1 MYRYTDKKNRQA
13 NAKFAAKQSRQRRD
27 NRVSSQIS
35 RSKNAKKEGLGRRD
49 SAQSQHRVV
58 SKPTSKAVK
67 KRRLATEGDFF
78 PDWLVNVVAYVG
90 GLLVIGLL
98 LGGIYII
105 VMNSLL
111 PQFFHAEHEKN
122 ILIVGST
129 INERAERLYL
139 VRIEPVTRKV
149 EVRRLSGELDVELIA
164 KYRQYPLASVAP
176 LVYRYSEDLQE
187 VKALYN
193 FALGQVLDELYFVPE
208 VGEVETAAD
217 LERIWWRI
225 WCDEFARTTW
235 INRDLF
241 DNYFEVRAARYFD
254 VWDVRDLEALSGNA
268 PSLSREKLSGC
279 SVSLINAAQTNGL
292 ARRVSNMLEPYGVA
306 VVRWETASETVDKS
320 VIYYDETNHDCQ
332 QLAQIVQNNF
342 PKGIDLVP
350 DGGNLGSKHRTM
362 AVIYLGGELAN

>member
-27 NRVSSQIS
+27 NRTSSQAS
-35 RSKNAKKEGLGRRD
+35 RDKM
-49 SAQSQHRVV
+49 
-58 SKPTSKAVK
+58 TSKTAPKRTSSVARKKAPAQKATKVAK
-67 KRRLATEGDFF
+67 KRRGGAETDIL
-78 PDWLVNVVAYVG
+78 PDWLVNVIAYLG
-90 GLLVIGLL
+90 GLLIIGVL
-98 LGGIYII
+98 LGGIYLI

-111 PQFFHAEHEKN
+111 PQLFHAEHEKN

-139 VRIEPVTRKV
+139 VHIEPVTRKV

-208 VGEVETAAD
+208 VGEVETAED
-217 LERIWWRI
+217 LERIWW
-225 WCDEFARTTW
+225 WLLCDELARTTR
-235 INRDLF
+235 INQDLL
-241 DNYFEVRAARYFD
+241 DNYFELRAARYFD
-254 VWDVRDLEALSGNA
+254 VWDVRNLESLNSNA

-279 SVSLINAAQTNGL
+279 AVSLINAAQTNGL
-292 ARRVSNMLEPYGVA
+292 ARRVSGMLEPYGVA
-306 VVRWETASETVDKS
+306 VVRWETASEPVEKS
-320 VIYYDETNHDCQ
+320 VIYYDETNRDCQ
-332 QLAQIVQNNF
+332 QVAQIVQDNF
-342 PKGIDLVP
+342 PKGVELRP
-350 DGGNLGSKHRTM
+350 DGGDLGSKHRVM